1 MNKDSHNKLPFV
13 LIKEVVNTFTCIFF
27 EITTLIDAVQ
37 NYTANAN
44 KLRSKISR
52 LRFHIL
58 ASVYW
63 KIPRYFQFL
72 FFSGIDLTNL
82 LSNTHCAQTA
92 HKETH

>member
-1 MNKDSHNKLPFV
+1 MY
-13 LIKEVVNTFTCIFF
+13 FF

-58 ASVYW
+58 VSVYG
-63 KIPRYFQFL
+63 KIPRYFQFRY
-72 FFSGIDLTNL
+72 FSFQELI
-82 LSNTHCAQTA
+82 
-92 HKETH
+92 

>member
-1 MNKDSHNKLPFV
+1 MYFV
-13 LIKEVVNTFTCIFF
+13 

-58 ASVYW
+58 VSVYW

-72 FFSGIDLTNL
+72 FFSGTDLIDESSLEYS
-82 LSNTHCAQTA
+82 LSSDCT
-92 HKETH
+92 